1 MSRIT
6 RRMFVA
12 QSAALLP
19 ASRMALAREP
29 LTSRDLGVQ
38 LYTVR
43 NIINQDPAK
52 VLQEIQDIG
61 YTEVEC
67 TFGNLNQIWPA
78 LKQTNL
84 RGVSVHLD
92 GLESGD
98 KLNSTLADLKQRG
111 FEYVVVPYLDTVKGG
126 TDGLKRIADSLNAMG
141 EKAVAQGMTFCYHNH
156 AHDFSPLGGSNA
168 LELLLKETNP
178 QYVQLELDVFW
189 VSVAGLDPVKILQQY
204 GGRVPLLHLKDKS
217 KSFTKTQFS
226 ENVPHDAFASVGSG
240 SVDFPAIL
248 SVAAASG
255 VRNYF
260 VEQDQ
265 TPGDPIAA
273 LRRSYDY
280 LKTQF
285 K

>member
-1 MSRIT
+1 
-6 RRMFVA
+6 MFVA
-12 QSAALLP
+12 QSAALIP
-19 ASRMALAREP
+19 AAQMALAREP
-29 LTSRDLGVQ
+29 LTSRNLGVQ

-52 VLQEIQDIG
+52 VLHQIQDIG

-67 TFGNLNQIWPA
+67 TFGNLDQIWSA
-78 LKQTNL
+78 LKQTSL
-84 RGVSVHLD
+84 RPVSVHLE

-98 KLNSTLADLKQRG
+98 KLNSTLSDLKQRG

-126 TDGLKRIADSLNAMG
+126 TEGLKRIADSLNAMG

-156 AHDFSPLGGSNA
+156 AHDFTPMGGSTA
-168 LELLLKETNP
+168 LELMLKETSP

-189 VSVAGLDPVKILQQY
+189 VSVAGHEPTKILKQY
-204 GGRVPLLHLKDKS
+204 AGRVPLVHLKDKS
-217 KSFTKTQFS
+217 KTFTKTQFN
-226 ENVPHDAFASVGSG
+226 ENVPHSAFESVGSG
-240 SVDFPAIL
+240 SLDFPAIL

-255 VRNYF
+255 VRQYF

-265 TPGDPIAA
+265 TLGSPIAA
-273 LRRSYDY
+273 LQKSYQY

>member
-1 MSRIT
+1 
-6 RRMFVA
+6 
-12 QSAALLP
+12 
-19 ASRMALAREP
+19 MAFAKEP
-29 LTSRDLGVQ
+29 LTSGDLGVQ

-43 NIINQDPAK
+43 SIINQDPAK
-52 VLQEIQDIG
+52 VLREIQDIG
-61 YTEVEC
+61 YKNVEC

-78 LKQTNL
+78 LKQTSL
-84 RGVSVHLD
+84 KPVSVHLD

-98 KLNSTLADLKQRG
+98 KLNSTMADLKQRG
-111 FEYVVVPYLDTVKGG
+111 FEFVVVPYLDTIKGG
-126 TDGLKRIADSLNAMG
+126 TEGLKRIADSLNAMG

-168 LELLLKETNP
+168 LELMLKETNP

-217 KSFTKTQFS
+217 KTFTKTQLN
-226 ENVPHDAFASVGSG
+226 ENVPHSAFASVGSG

-248 SVAAASG
+248 SIAAASG
-255 VRNYF
+255 VRYYF

-273 LRRSYDY
+273 LRQSYDY

>member
-1 MSRIT
+1 
-6 RRMFVA
+6 MFVA
-12 QSAALLP
+12 QSAALVP
-19 ASRMALAREP
+19 AARMAFGREP
-29 LTSRDLGVQ
+29 LTSQNLGVQ

-52 VLQEIQDIG
+52 ILHEIQDIG
-61 YTEVEC
+61 YKELEC
-67 TFGNLNQIWPA
+67 TSGNLNQIWPA
-78 LKQTNL
+78 LKQTSL
-84 RGVSVHLD
+84 RPVSVHLA

-98 KLNSTLADLKQRG
+98 KYTSTLNDLKQKG
-111 FEYVVVPYLDTVKGG
+111 FEYVVVPYLDLVKGG
-126 TDGLKRIADSLNAMG
+126 MDGLKRTADALNAMG

-156 AHDFSPLGGSNA
+156 AHDFSAMGGSNA
-168 LELLLKETNP
+168 LELMLKATNP

-189 VSVAGLDPVKILQQY
+189 VSVAGLDPVKVLQQY
-204 GGRVPLLHLKDKS
+204 AGRVPLVHLKDKA
-217 KSFTKTQFS
+217 KSFTKTQFN

-248 SVAAASG
+248 SIAAASG

-265 TPGDPIAA
+265 TPGSPIDA
-273 LRRSYDY
+273 LRSSYEY

>member
-1 MSRIT
+1 
-6 RRMFVA
+6 MFVA

-19 ASRMALAREP
+19 ASRLAFAKEP
-29 LTSRDLGVQ
+29 LTSKDLGVQ

-43 NIINQDPAK
+43 NIINQDPAT
-52 VLQEIQDIG
+52 VLHEIQDIG

-67 TFGNLNQIWPA
+67 TSGNLNQIWPA
-78 LKQTNL
+78 LKQTGL
-84 RGVSVHLD
+84 RAVSVHLG

-98 KLNSTLADLKQRG
+98 TLNSTLADLKKRG
-111 FEYVVVPYLDTVKGG
+111 FEYAVVPYLDIVKGG
-126 TDGLKRIADSLNAMG
+126 ADGLKRIAGSLNEMG

-156 AHDFSPLGGSNA
+156 AHDFSPLGGPNA
-168 LELLLKETNP
+168 LELLLKQTNP

-189 VSVAGLDPVKILQQY
+189 VTVAGLDPVKILQQY
-204 GGRVPLLHLKDKS
+204 GGRVPLVHLKDKS
-217 KSFTKTQFS
+217 KSFAKTQFS
-226 ENVPHDAFASVGSG
+226 ENVPHAAFASVGSG

-248 SVAAASG
+248 SIAAASG
-255 VRNYF
+255 VRHYF
-260 VEQDQ
+260 VEQDE

-273 LRRSYDY
+273 LRSSYDY